1 MASADPLAPHERRLV
16 LPAELREGQVGASE
30 RDAEPHA
37 PDDNGAELVEIHV
50 RGDLVAPGGLVGS
63 LWPVASGEMGDTDL
77 SSEVRELRARMR
89 TFIDESVVPAE
100 AVLAGEDDAAFAA
113 LDDLRQRAKA
123 EGLWA
128 LGHPVELGG
137 AGLPF
142 MDFVFLNEI
151 IGRSHWGQA
160 AVGTLSMQDS
170 IMLHRFAGPAQRA
183 SFLTP
188 LVAGEIL
195 PSVAMTEPDVAG
207 SDPTLMEATATLDG
221 EEWVIDA
228 HKWFTTGANRAAFTT
243 VFAITEPTADR
254 HARFSAILVPTDTPG
269 YEIVQVVPT
278 MGHTGGGH
286 CEVRLTDARVPADHL
301 LGERGAGFA
310 IAQARLGPGRIFHC
324 MRWLGQAQRAFE
336 LMCERATSRWAH
348 GSYLAEKGEI
358 QAMIAESAAEIQ
370 AARLMTLDAAKALD
384 AGSDARIEVSLIKF
398 WGARMLH
405 NVIDRAIQVHGAL
418 GVTDRT
424 PLEFMYREARY
435 ARLYDGPDEVH
446 RMVVARRL
454 VRDPVAGVPW
464 A

>member
-1 MASADPLAPHERRLV
+1 
-16 LPAELREGQVGASE
+16 
-30 RDAEPHA
+30 
-37 PDDNGAELVEIHV
+37 
-50 RGDLVAPGGLVGS
+50 
-63 LWPVASGEMGDTDL
+63 
-77 SSEVRELRARMR
+77 
-89 TFIDESVVPAE
+89 
-100 AVLAGEDDAAFAA
+100 
-113 LDDLRQRAKA
+113 
-123 EGLWA
+123 
-128 LGHPVELGG
+128 
-137 AGLPF
+137 
-142 MDFVFLNEI
+142 
-151 IGRSHWGQA
+151 
-160 AVGTLSMQDS
+160 MQDS
-170 IMLHRFAGPAQRA
+170 IMLHRFAGPAQQA
-183 SFLTP
+183 SFLAP

-195 PSVAMTEPDVAG
+195 PSVAMTEPEVAG

-221 EEWVIDA
+221 DEWVINA

-243 VFAITEPTADR
+243 VFAITEPDADR

-269 YEIVQVVPT
+269 YEIVRVVPT

-286 CEVRLTDARVPADHL
+286 CEVRLTEVRVPADHL
-301 LGERGAGFA
+301 LGERGNGFS

-336 LMCERATSRWAH
+336 LMCSRATSRWAH

-370 AARLMTLDAAKALD
+370 AARLMTLDAARVLD

-418 GVTDRT
+418 GVTDQT

-454 VRDPVAGVPW
+454 VRDPVGGVPW